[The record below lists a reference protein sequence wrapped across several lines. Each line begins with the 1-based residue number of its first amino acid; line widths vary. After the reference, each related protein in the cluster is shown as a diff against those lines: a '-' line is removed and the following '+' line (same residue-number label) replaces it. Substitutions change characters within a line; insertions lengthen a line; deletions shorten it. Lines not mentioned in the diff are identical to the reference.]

1 MSNGI
6 SSLPVTLAP
15 DTEPTT
21 DGDGG
26 QSNRT
31 VDFGLVQYDKGDLPD
46 TAPGEGPGDYET
58 LTTGGHDG
66 AMHVIVPDVFL
77 GSGIDGEADGQPDVD
92 AEGDN
97 NADGNDEDGV
107 VFTSLII
114 PGQNATVDV
123 TANVDGF
130 LNAWVDFNGD
140 GDFDDP
146 GEQISSDTPLAAG
159 TNSLTYPVPAGT
171 LASDL
176 HTRFRFTS
184 DDPAG
189 QLDANGAWDN
199 GEVEDYVL
207 NGLSLGNQI
216 WHDLDN
222 NGVSDPNEPGLDGV
236 VVNLIDPATGPAT
249 LRQVARWKR
258 CTTARR
264 PRPTPTLTWISTTTA
279 STPLALRLSYPRP
292 ATHRPLSR
300 VEL

>member
-1 MSNGI
+1 MDDNGVGDGYSDPMSNGI
-6 SSLPVTLAP
+6 SSLPVTLSPGA
-15 DTEPTT
+15 EPTA

-26 QSNRT
+26 HSNRA
-31 VDFGLVQYDKGDLPD
+31 VDFGLVEYDKGDLPD
-46 TAPGEGPGDYET
+46 TGVGAGPGDYET

-77 GSGIDGEADGQPDVD
+77 GSSVDGESDGQPDVD

-146 GEQISSDTPLAAG
+146 GEQISSDQPLVPG
-159 TNSLTYPVPAGT
+159 VNSLTYPVPAGM

-207 NGLSLGNQI
+207 NGLTLGNQI
-216 WHDLDN
+216 WHDLDD
-222 NGVSDPNEPGLDGV
+222 NGVRDANEPAD
-236 VVNLIDPATGPAT
+236 
-249 LRQVARWKR
+249 
-258 CTTARR
+258 
-264 PRPTPTLTWISTTTA
+264 
-279 STPLALRLSYPRP
+279 
-292 ATHRPLSR
+292 
-300 VEL
+300 